1 MIKKKQIYRF
11 LSQSYIL
18 QFILRWTLDFLKS
31 PLFLSELIS
40 KFFNNK
46 KHRII
51 YLIEFKYGIVQIF
64 GILNTDKN
72 P

>member
-40 KFFNNK
+40 KFVNNK

-51 YLIEFKYGIVQIF
+51 YLTEFKYGIVQIF